1 MASKV
6 DWKQKYYEL
15 RSKYMQAVDVAFRL
29 GMQEGQKTAELQVLQ
44 MQLEEAQ
51 QAAMMAAQ
59 QGGGGMPGEELPPEE
74 AMMGGGEELPP
85 EEAMMGEEEIP
96 LEEGE
101 EIVGPEESGDE
112 LGESINELEGLVAK
126 NEKDFDFTSVLKKFH
141 QLNTDD
147 AIQKDESK
155 TKKEKKIAKILK
167 KWDEDSPEEDS
178 IDEDGSEETHV
189 EDVIGQA

>member
-29 GMQEGQKTAELQVLQ
+29 GMQEGQKAAELQVLQ
-44 MQLEEAQ
+44 MQLQEAQ
-51 QAAMMAAQ
+51 QAAMMAEQ

-74 AMMGGGEELPP
+74 AMMG
-85 EEAMMGEEEIP
+85 EEEVP

-101 EIVGPEESGDE
+101 EIVSPEEGGDE

-167 KWDEDSPEEDS
+167 KWDEDNPEEDS